1 MLERIPLW
9 IDLSLHAVPAVALFI
24 GESGGRGERTFLI
37 RSSQTFT
44 SASASTVH
52 RCRRGAH
59 SL

>member
-37 RSSQTFT
+37 RSS
-44 SASASTVH
+44 
-52 RCRRGAH
+52 
-59 SL
+59 